1 MPASLVIETKL
12 QYEMLIR
19 YSISECDF
27 ATSTGHFD
35 CSSRIGLPVHST
47 EARDRPYAGRIHEGL
62 TAEDVGKELPEV
74 GRATIFRTLKLL
86 VEAGVVCRLSLLN
99 GAPKYSLSPIE
110 DHHHTVCVK
119 CGRIGEFRATE
130 FGRLMKGIDR
140 DIIGGIASRC
150 IEINVTCDQCSTDG
164 HR

>member
-1 MPASLVIETKL
+1 MSATL
-12 QYEMLIR
+12 QPRQDILTVLQELGYR
-19 YSISECDF
+19 
-27 ATSTGHFD
+27 STVPRRAIAHTLEG
-35 CSSRIGLPVHST
+35 
-47 EARDRPYAGRIHEGL
+47 IHEGL

-99 GAPKYSLSPIE
+99 GAPRYSLSPIE

-150 IEINVTCDQCSTDG
+150 IEINVTCDQCNTDG

>member
-1 MPASLVIETKL
+1 MQPRQDILTVL
-12 QYEMLIR
+12 QELGYR
-19 YSISECDF
+19 
-27 ATSTGHFD
+27 STVPRRAIAHT
-35 CSSRIGLPVHST
+35 LEV
-47 EARDRPYAGRIHEGL
+47 IHEGL

-99 GAPKYSLSPIE
+99 GAPRYSLSPIE

-119 CGRIGEFRATE
+119 CGRIGELRATE

-150 IEINVTCDQCSTDG
+150 IEINVTCDQCNTDG